1 MLRFHFL
8 PVLVLFVSV
17 SPFRYALSAQIC
29 KSMMDGGRTLE
40 RCASTRLTGRPVT
53 LLAKAFVGAKWG
65 FVASRNE
72 SFVWRTKRNGI

>member
-29 KSMMDGGRTLE
+29 KLTGHGRTTFLLVLVVGARFTIHFGRTGSREDGDGGGGERT
-40 RCASTRLTGRPVT
+40 RAR
-53 LLAKAFVGAKWG
+53 
-65 FVASRNE
+65 
-72 SFVWRTKRNGI
+72 